1 MENAKKNLVFRFGGG
16 RHASFHQ
23 KPVVNLLFCLGVGA
37 TCSQD
42 SGQVLKTRLCG
53 GPGLLNVQIDA
64 AQTLTSVCGE
74 SNFQIVHTNMH
85 LIFSFGKWKKKY
97 IYTLPRS
104 KSEWPFDQA

>member
-1 MENAKKNLVFRFGGG
+1 MVQPNIIVPFLHLYF
-16 RHASFHQ
+16 
-23 KPVVNLLFCLGVGA
+23 FCLGVGA

-85 LIFSFGKWKKKY
+85 LIFSFGKWKKK
-97 IYTLPRS
+97 IHLHT
-104 KSEWPFDQA
+104 A

>member
-1 MENAKKNLVFRFGGG
+1 MYI
-16 RHASFHQ
+16 
-23 KPVVNLLFCLGVGA
+23 LFCLGVGA

-74 SNFQIVHTNMH
+74 SNCLSLHSTFFRLQ
-85 LIFSFGKWKKKY
+85 GKVV
-97 IYTLPRS
+97 IL
-104 KSEWPFDQA
+104 